1 MLMMK
6 FHTFYTTDLPDYV
19 YEYHKSLHDE
29 QKINVE
35 YHCVNL
41 QEDERYKN
49 HELPGYAAHGDM
61 IDEIM
66 QKADDDEV
74 VCFLDI
80 DCYITRPF
88 VARSVFNTVKNQK
101 IFAGNAQ
108 NISHNFLRNHVY
120 AAASCFMIHKHAWTA
135 LGSPSLKYYELTEY
149 EDVFVDTCMELSMRA
164 NDLGYPYMLIQP
176 TGFDMMPS
184 MNMGPLGIYGK
195 GTHYPFSWH
204 LGRVSDIEKDY
215 KHQNLLI
222 KTYLNVKCGELI
234 FPTYSSNKLFTDN
247 VPYN

>member
-19 YEYHKSLHDE
+19 YEYHKSLHE
-29 QKINVE
+29 KLRINVE

-41 QEDERYKN
+41 QEDERYKD

-61 IDEIM
+61 MDEII
-66 QKADDDEV
+66 QNADDDEV

-88 VARSVFNTVKNQK
+88 VARSVFNTVKERK

-108 NISHNFLRNHVY
+108 NISHNFLRNNIY
-120 AAASCFMIHKHAWTA
+120 AAASCFMIHKQAWIA
-135 LGSPSLKYYELTEY
+135 LESPSLKYIELPDY
-149 EDVFVDTCMELSMRA
+149 QDIFIDTCMEVSMRA
-164 NDLGYPYMLIQP
+164 NDSGFPYILLQP

-184 MNMGPLGIYGK
+184 INMGPLGVYGK

-215 KHQNLLI
+215 QHKNLLV
-222 KTYLNVKCGELI
+222 KTYLEIAGGDLI
-234 FPTYSSNKLFTDN
+234 SPNYAYNKLFNDN
-247 VPYN
+247 IVL